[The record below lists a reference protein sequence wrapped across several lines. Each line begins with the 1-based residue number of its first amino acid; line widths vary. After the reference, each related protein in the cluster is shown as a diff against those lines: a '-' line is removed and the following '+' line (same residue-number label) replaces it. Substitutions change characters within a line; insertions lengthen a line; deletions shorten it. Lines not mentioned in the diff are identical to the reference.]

1 MTTAAIQHQIINIL
15 PRVENK
21 KILKA
26 IHAILEQEAKPINL
40 SQAQM
45 DELDRREADYL
56 SGKGK
61 SYSWEEVEDMILNGK
76 KIK

>member
-1 MTTAAIQHQIINIL
+1 MTTSAIQHQIINIL

-26 IHAILEQEAKPINL
+26 VHAILEQEAKPHQL
-40 SQAQM
+40 SQAQKE
-45 DELDRREADYL
+45 ELDRREADYL

-61 SYSWEEVEDMILNGK
+61 SFSWEEVKSTIRK
-76 KIK
+76 KGSFV

>member
-26 IHAILEQEAKPINL
+26 IHAILEQEAKPITL
-40 SQAQM
+40 SKAQM

-61 SYSWEEVEDMILNGK
+61 SYSWEEVK
-76 KIK
+76 RKIRNNEKFV